1 MRIAEQRWSNTL
13 LQLEKTL
20 RVSMPHFSAVILLS
34 VLGLFTLTSVGCS
47 SQSSSLN
54 DAQSRDLLL
63 TQADTLYHAKR
74 YSAAKKIYLEVIDG
88 QQFLPITYYRLGN
101 IFYSEKNYIQAQRYY
116 LESLKQKPQAIKAHY
131 NIANT
136 YLRLAEFH
144 LLFFKDNTN
153 SKQLSQ
159 NTQLLLNSL
168 KDFTQKKPK
177 SN

>member
-101 IFYSEKNYIQAQRYY
+101 IFYSEKNNSRSRPYY
-116 LESLKQKPQAIKAHY
+116 
-131 NIANT
+131 
-136 YLRLAEFH
+136 
-144 LLFFKDNTN
+144 N
-153 SKQLSQ
+153 SKQLDTVCAARNVLVLCEPLSRWHLGFLCKR
-159 NTQLLLNSL
+159 NKLIRRSL
-168 KDFTQKKPK
+168 CLFLHQPL
-177 SN
+177 